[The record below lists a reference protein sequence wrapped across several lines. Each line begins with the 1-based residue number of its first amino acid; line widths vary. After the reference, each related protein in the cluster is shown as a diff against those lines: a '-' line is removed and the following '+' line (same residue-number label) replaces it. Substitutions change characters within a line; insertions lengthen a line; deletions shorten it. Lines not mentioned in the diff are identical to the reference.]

1 MINAIGDRMS
11 FEIARQQKLAK
22 AIEQTQISIST
33 GKRMQVPSDDPA
45 ASVRVAAVRRAQADG
60 VVWQRNID
68 LGSSLAGQA
77 DGVLKT
83 LNDHLARAQE
93 LLVQGASQTLPQS
106 ARDTIAAEMRSIAQ
120 EVSSL
125 RGTQSSLGTPL
136 FSEGPAR
143 QLRFADDVVFAP
155 VPSQADVFE
164 SNGTPIDQQLQA
176 MASAVQGGQ
185 RADLDQ
191 SLTGIESL
199 VRHGADAAAS
209 IGNAAARL
217 DRLSQQQGQF
227 SIDLSDEQAH
237 LEGTDLTSAIATLN
251 SQQLTLEASQ
261 AAFARINRKSLI
273 DLLG

>member
-22 AIEQTQISIST
+22 SIEQTQISIST

-45 ASVRVAAVRRAQADG
+45 ASVRVASVRRAQADG

-68 LGSSLAGQA
+68 LGTSLTGQA
-77 DGVLKT
+77 DGVLKS

-93 LLVQGASQTLPQS
+93 LLVQGASQTIPQS

-125 RGTQSSLGTPL
+125 KRTQSSLGTPL
-136 FSEGPAR
+136 FSDGPAR
-143 QLRFADDVVFAP
+143 QLRFGDGVVFAP
-155 VPSQADVFE
+155 VPSQSDVFQV
-164 SNGTPIDQQLQA
+164 NGVPIDQQLQS
-176 MASAVQGGQ
+176 MADAVQGGQ

-191 SLTGIESL
+191 SLTGIDVL
-199 VRHGADAAAS
+199 VRHGADSAAS
-209 IGNAAARL
+209 IGNSAARL
-217 DRLSQQQGQF
+217 DRLSQQQSQF
-227 SIDLSDEQAH
+227 SIDLSDEQAN